1 MAWRLHDLIHLRIVD
16 ERLEIAQGNPLL
28 DTLDKVLD
36 VDEHIDWITF
46 SPQYSEVFDVFNK
59 IVRKNS
65 KYITTAKQV
74 IEFVDY
80 CIENFSDKAD
90 LNFDLDRMND
100 LTHAVH
106 LPDDLIIVIELE
118 D

>member
-36 VDEHIDWITF
+36 VDEPIDWITF
-46 SPQYSEVFDVFNK
+46 SPQYSEVFDAFNK

>member
-1 MAWRLHDLIHLRIVD
+1 MVKNLFTKGL
-16 ERLEIAQGNPLL
+16 
-28 DTLDKVLD
+28 
-36 VDEHIDWITF
+36 
-46 SPQYSEVFDVFNK
+46 Y
-59 IVRKNS
+59 KNS

>member
-1 MAWRLHDLIHLRIVD
+1 MTNV
-16 ERLEIAQGNPLL
+16 
-28 DTLDKVLD
+28 
-36 VDEHIDWITF
+36 
-46 SPQYSEVFDVFNK
+46 K
-59 IVRKNS
+59 IN
-65 KYITTAKQV
+65 
-74 IEFVDY
+74 
-80 CIENFSDKAD
+80 SDKAD

>member
-36 VDEHIDWITF
+36 VDEYIYWITF
-46 SPQYSEVFDVFNK
+46 SPQYSEVFDAFNE
-59 IVRKNS
+59 IVRKNH
-65 KYITTAKQV
+65 KCITTAKQV

-80 CIENFSDKAD
+80 CMENFSDKAD
-90 LNFDLDRMND
+90 LNFNLDEMNE
-100 LTHAVH
+100 LTHSVH
-106 LPDDLIIVIELE
+106 LPDDLIIVIEFE